1 MPVNERLD
9 EFASVELVVAVC
21 VVHLEVVELQ
31 LLLRHVGR
39 VDWNVHVFLH
49 VPRSN
54 SFYHFFVGE
63 TLNCFTVCSLFKIIN
78 NSVLRQLV

>member
-1 MPVNERLD
+1 MSFNDLLLSNNKRVRQNLFTVPVNERLD

-54 SFYHFFVGE
+54 SFY
-63 TLNCFTVCSLFKIIN
+63 
-78 NSVLRQLV
+78 